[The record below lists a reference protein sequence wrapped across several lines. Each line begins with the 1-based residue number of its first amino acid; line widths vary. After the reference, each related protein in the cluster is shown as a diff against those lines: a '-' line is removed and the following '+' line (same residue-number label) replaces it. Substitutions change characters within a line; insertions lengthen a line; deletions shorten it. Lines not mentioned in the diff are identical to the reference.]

1 MYMYLV
7 CLPYKAGDML
17 AWWADTR
24 SRRVSCRITTHQLY
38 WNWTGD
44 LLKTSVTS
52 YIETLLK
59 SLNSECHV
67 DMFLHRALSLAVG
80 SYVFP
85 TTTTETTNLFLN
97 VMPAEPSPHQSK
109 ICCPAFIVTLRLF
122 TFYEFPPFFTVQC
135 IRCSS
140 PREDDHWALASC
152 IRQVPP
158 DWKWPAGRP
167 SHTWLRAVE
176 ADFGPLNFDLAT
188 AWRKATTRDEWWHI
202 VDAATLQR
210 SMLWKK
216 KCIRC
221 TQMQTL

>member
-44 LLKTSVTS
+44 LSKTSVTS

-97 VMPAEPSPHQSK
+97 VMPAEPSPHQISRRYAVPLLSSLWDCLPFMSFLHCSRSSASDAVHLARTTTEPLHRVLGCIKK
-109 ICCPAFIVTLRLF
+109 IKIVWLSCLGCQFVSLVDTLL
-122 TFYEFPPFFTVQC
+122 
-135 IRCSS
+135 
-140 PREDDHWALASC
+140 
-152 IRQVPP
+152 
-158 DWKWPAGRP
+158 
-167 SHTWLRAVE
+167 
-176 ADFGPLNFDLAT
+176 
-188 AWRKATTRDEWWHI
+188 
-202 VDAATLQR
+202 
-210 SMLWKK
+210 LWK
-216 KCIRC
+216 
-221 TQMQTL
+221 